1 MCGQCLSEDQQ
12 VEAAPS
18 SFTSNSNFE
27 VACPPA
33 KKLKPATRIQNLSPN
48 ESERQQQGKVA
59 KGQGKDQDSGKGK
72 GKGTGKGQG
81 KLKGKDTAKGQ
92 SNAQVQGNDVT
103 PQKAPAQLGAKRG
116 HGQTYRALQ
125 YYILQ
130 RPAGV
135 SCKERMV
142 QWQCMSASEKEN
154 YTLTT
159 KKERGH

>member
-1 MCGQCLSEDQQ
+1 MS
-12 VEAAPS
+12 PS
-18 SFTSNSNFE
+18 GSS
-27 VACPPA
+27 
-33 KKLKPATRIQNLSPN
+33 
-48 ESERQQQGKVA
+48 QGKVA
-59 KGQGKDQDSGKGK
+59 KGQGKDQRDGK

-81 KLKGKDTAKGQ
+81 KLQGNDTAKAQ
-92 SNAQVQGNDVT
+92 SKAQVQGNDVT
-103 PQKAPAQLGAKRG
+103 PQKAPAQLGAKKG

-142 QWQCMSASEKEN
+142 QWQSMSASEKEN

-159 KKERGH
+159 KKDRGH